1 MSRAG
6 SIYIMTNKIKTT
18 LYIGV
23 TSDLR
28 GRILQHRQHFYK
40 GSFSDKYNLEYC
52 IYYEHYP
59 TIMQAIMR
67 RKKSKNGEGRKKKC
81 SSIHSIHGGRI
92 YGMTLRNGRGFTK
105 GKSIAPVF
113 STAGRN
119 LRK

>member
-67 RKKSKNGEGRKKKC
+67 EKEIKKWRREKKEML
-81 SSIHSIHGGRI
+81 IN
-92 YGMTLRNGRGFTK
+92 TLNSRWQDLWDDIK
-105 GKSIAPVF
+105 EW
-113 STAGRN
+113 
-119 LRK
+119 